1 MFGITYIVSAMNE
14 PFIGVEVQILRS
26 YKLHA
31 PSYGERKMMYVLV
44 GVHCLTS
51 YLLENYA

>member
-14 PFIGVEVQILRS
+14 PFIGFEEQIVHS
-26 YKLHA
+26 YKVHV

-44 GVHCLTS
+44 GPYIVLQVI
-51 YLLENYA
+51 Y